1 MIGVC
6 GAIGG
11 NDAGQECVTNP
22 VVRIVGVSSA
32 ATAALLVYSGD
43 IGNDVWTGTI
53 CISPIRITPMK
64 MYTCDL
70 QQTQPERAVVVGD
83 GSWIGRHGDSAGA
96 RTASMRHRS
105 QFSGDWRDSDYSV
118 AVGPGEGHQ
127 AVCGGRWLESDP
139 EFAGK
144 NSRTKRGTRSHRK
157 INRRFAGVKVVVG
170 GKCGQFFTH
179 WQLVRETQ
187 RMAYCTLS

>member
-1 MIGVC
+1 MGHGSVGTVIL
-6 GAIGG
+6 
-11 NDAGQECVTNP
+11 P
-22 VVRIVGVSSA
+22 VRVRQA
-32 ATAALLVYSGD
+32 A
-43 IGNDVWTGTI
+43 
-53 CISPIRITPMK
+53 
-64 MYTCDL
+64 
-70 QQTQPERAVVVGD
+70 
-83 GSWIGRHGDSAGA
+83 
-96 RTASMRHRS
+96 RHRS

-144 NSRTKRGTRSHRK
+144 NSRTKRGTRSHEK

-187 RMAYCTLS
+187 RMAYCTLSKSDVIASIGNVHPIVENESGTIALPWHQRSAIGQFDSISSSVSVARSTISALSDNAFWPYSSTTRRSMSDSRSSVAL